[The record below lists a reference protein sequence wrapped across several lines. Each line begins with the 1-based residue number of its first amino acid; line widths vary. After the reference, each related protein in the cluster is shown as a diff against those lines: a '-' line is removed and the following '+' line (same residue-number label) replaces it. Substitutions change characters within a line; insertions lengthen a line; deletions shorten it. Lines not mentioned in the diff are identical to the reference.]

1 MVPERV
7 RCIFTTGRASGIF
20 LDLPLGQLWSDFDDF
35 YSVGKLLKKQTKNVT
50 LSEIWLP
57 LLTRVIPFWSSKK
70 LSSNSNFYRYD
81 TWFKNSWKTL
91 TCTFILRICLQKKC
105 TFALTDQNSPRNQ
118 KIRREIIQ
126 GISKQSEQSHSD
138 VVRI

>member
-1 MVPERV
+1 MVSERHAM
-7 RCIFTTGRASGIF
+7 IAQSLLLEEPAEFF

-35 YSVGKLLKKQTKNVT
+35 YSVGKLLKKQIKNVT

-70 LSSNSNFYRYD
+70 LSSNSNFYQYD

-105 TFALTDQNSPRNQ
+105 RLQTFALTDQNSPRNQ
-118 KIRREIIQ
+118 KIRRDLIIQ
-126 GISKQSEQSHSD
+126 TFW
-138 VVRI
+138 VP